1 MRGLFVKCLVF
12 SFNLIVVRRLIIAAN
27 IGTWEGPC
35 VCFVNA
41 ELEVLGCWDKVYLV
55 VNLAVGGI
63 PYCCPRQIVEVESV
77 GKGECVVLCE
87 LSESP
92 SSVVRLS
99 NAKSSYCPCVCVRVY
114 FGFPLP

>member
-77 GKGECVVLCE
+77 GKGESVALRSSQSLHP
-87 LSESP
+87 LSFVSP
-92 SSVVRLS
+92 MP
-99 NAKSSYCPCVCVRVY
+99 N
-114 FGFPLP
+114 LPTVPA